1 MHVLS
6 FFLRTCAVGQRTRL
20 GLILLMVSIGIS
32 QSSLALSEPAG
43 LVLEDSAI
51 KTLAASCA
59 ACHGPHGNSVG
70 STPTLAGLNSS
81 LFIQRMQGFKDGS
94 VPATVM
100 HRHAKGLREDEIAA
114 LAQYFAQQPRIT
126 PPALPKQ
133 PFKGGQ

>member
-1 MHVLS
+1 MHVLW
-6 FFLRTCAVGQRTRL
+6 FFLRTCAAGPMTRHGLKLVMISIGL
-20 GLILLMVSIGIS
+20 GLSHLAFS
-32 QSSLALSEPAG
+32 QTTDLG
-43 LVLEDSAI
+43 VWYSAI

-81 LFIQRMQGFKDGS
+81 LFIQRMQGTKDGS

-126 PPALPKQ
+126 RPALPRQ
-133 PFKGGQ
+133 SFKGGQ